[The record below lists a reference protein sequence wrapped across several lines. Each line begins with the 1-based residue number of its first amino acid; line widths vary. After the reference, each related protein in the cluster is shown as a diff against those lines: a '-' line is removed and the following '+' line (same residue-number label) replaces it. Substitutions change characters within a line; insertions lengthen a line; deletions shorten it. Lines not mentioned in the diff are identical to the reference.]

1 MFLIQNPTIV
11 SALGSLHSDAQDRV
25 FKSPRIRSIGVKLQQ
40 SRSIGDLVSL
50 VRDPLGIVSYDGGYC
65 SMLSRAKENL
75 QREDSKQ
82 KRHILY
88 LRLQEVRRL
97 PQ

>member
-1 MFLIQNPTIV
+1 MFLIQNPTLV

-25 FKSPRIRSIGVKLQQ
+25 FKSPRIRSIGAKLQQ

-50 VRDPLGIVSYDGGYC
+50 VRDPLDDGGYC
-65 SMLSRAKENL
+65 GTLSQAKENL
-75 QREDSKQ
+75 QTEDSKQ

>member
-1 MFLIQNPTIV
+1 MFLIQNPTLV
-11 SALGSLHSDAQDRV
+11 SALGSLHSDAQDL
-25 FKSPRIRSIGVKLQQ
+25 FKSPRIRSIGAKLQQ

-65 SMLSRAKENL
+65 GTLSQAKENL
-75 QREDSKQ
+75 QTEDSKQ